1 MAPEADTVADPAT
14 TTEPSATT
22 TAPAAE
28 APATPPPA
36 PPAAKDDELPRER
49 VLELENERLR
59 RELDVH
65 RAEKKR
71 TAEIVAEIDR
81 TDDLYEAAK
90 ADAKSHKDA
99 REEAKAQLRA
109 LVKGDVQVVLDF
121 TKPDDGK
128 QAPGPAAPVR
138 TYDEVGGKHRAV
150 AGTYG
155 CWQFGL
161 TRDGVDKVD
170 VAALRQTE
178 PEYAK
183 RKVGSVEVLGG
194 QAYLPLEQAV
204 FSDGSG
210 YFVLWPLLD
219 TDAWDATC
227 AERYAHA
234 LKDLGD
240 EAPDITARRRTGG
253 EFCGV
258 MVKSG
263 RRKFVVGPDDQAIR
277 LVYAPDGVNGGDGG
291 YLASQFLSADVKKRA
306 EILSFPAN
314 QLPDRIEARLREYTV
329 ASTGY
334 HEGLAMALAG
344 DLKVEVGDIVA
355 AAKADTFRFDVYLG
369 AAGSESQE
377 IVRLLIKDK
386 ADGTKADT
394 AQAAEG

>member
-28 APATPPPA
+28 APTTPPPA
-36 PPAAKDDELPRER
+36 AAKDDELPRER
-49 VLELENERLR
+49 VLEIENERLR
-59 RELDVH
+59 RELAIHV
-65 RAEKKR
+65 AEKIR
-71 TAEIVAEIDR
+71 TREIVDEIDR
-81 TDDLYEAAK
+81 TDRLYEAAK
-90 ADAKSHKDA
+90 EDAKGHKED
-99 REEAKAQLRA
+99 REEAKARLRA
-109 LVKGDVQVVLDF
+109 LVKGDVQVVVDF
-121 TKPDDGK
+121 AKPDDGK
-128 QAPGPAAPVR
+128 QAPGPTVPAR
-138 TYDEVGGKHRAV
+138 TFNEVAGKHRAV

-155 CWQFGL
+155 CWQFAL
-161 TRDGVDKVD
+161 TRDLLDKVD

-178 PEYAK
+178 AEYAK
-183 RKVGSVEVLGG
+183 RKVGSVEVLGS
-194 QAYLPLEQAV
+194 QPYLPLEQQV

-219 TDAWDATC
+219 TDAWDGTC
-227 AERYAHA
+227 AEKYAHA
-234 LKDLGD
+234 LKDLGE

-258 MVKSG
+258 MVKCG

-277 LVYAPDGVNGGDGG
+277 LVYAPDGVKGGDGG
-291 YLASQFLSADVKKRA
+291 YLASQFLSADAAKHA
-306 EILSFPAN
+306 EVLSFPAK
-314 QLPDRIEARLREYTV
+314 QLPDRIEARLREYAK
-329 ASTGY
+329 ASNGY

-344 DLKVEVGDIVA
+344 DLKVDVGDVVA

-377 IVRLLIKDK
+377 IVRLLLKD
-386 ADGTKADT
+386 APDGAKTDA